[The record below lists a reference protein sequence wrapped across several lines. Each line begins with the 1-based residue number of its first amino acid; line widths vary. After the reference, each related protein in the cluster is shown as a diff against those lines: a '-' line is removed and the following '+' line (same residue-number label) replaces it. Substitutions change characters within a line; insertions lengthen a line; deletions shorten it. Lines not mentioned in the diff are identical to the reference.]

1 MKKSEKYNAVKI
13 ACSSVATAVGI
24 ILVLAKIYA
33 YIGLILL
40 AFGSVILI
48 FSFEARKKKITSD
61 ELTGWISGKSAHLS
75 YMATWSAIVLLLAI
89 DLYNPNLLETYIVL
103 GIVMGAMVG
112 ARFAG
117 EYYYERIKRDKGF

>member
-48 FSFEARKKKITSD
+48 FALEARKKKITSD
-61 ELTGWISGKSAHLS
+61 ELTEWISGKSAHLS

-103 GIVMGAMVG
+103 GILMGVMVG